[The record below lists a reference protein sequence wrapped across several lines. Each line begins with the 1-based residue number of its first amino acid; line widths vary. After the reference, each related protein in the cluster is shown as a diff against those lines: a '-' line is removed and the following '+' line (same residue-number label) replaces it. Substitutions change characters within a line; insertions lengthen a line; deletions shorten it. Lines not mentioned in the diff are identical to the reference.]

1 MVISAIL
8 KYHTFSVKL
17 ILQINSSSYD
27 NQFSYKKKAIHYR
40 FHLLKSSL
48 LFSIMKDKYESL

>member
-27 NQFSYKKKAIHYR
+27 NQFSYKK
-40 FHLLKSSL
+40 SNSL
-48 LFSIMKDKYESL
+48 QISFIEKFITFFNNERQV